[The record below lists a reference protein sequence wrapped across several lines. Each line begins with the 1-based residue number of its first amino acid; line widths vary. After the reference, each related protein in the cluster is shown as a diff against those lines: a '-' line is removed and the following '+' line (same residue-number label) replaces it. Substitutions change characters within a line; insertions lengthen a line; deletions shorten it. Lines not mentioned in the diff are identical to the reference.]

1 MPNVTTVVLKNIT
14 ERNEKQLK
22 DERPDSQLQQLQ
34 RSEYNWE
41 KANTAKRQA
50 TWQPT
55 VAVTGRNTIQKD
67 SSNAGKRQTTLQPT
81 VTVTESEYNWK
92 SSNASKRQ
100 AARQPT
106 ATVTGRNTI
115 EKVQMQVKDE
125 RPDS

>member
-34 RSEYNWE
+34 RSEYNRE

-55 VAVTGRNTIQKD
+55 V
-67 SSNAGKRQTTLQPT
+67 
-81 VTVTESEYNWK
+81 
-92 SSNASKRQ
+92 
-100 AARQPT
+100 
-106 ATVTGRNTI
+106 TVTGRNTT
-115 EKVQMQVKDE
+115 ERKQMQVKDK
-125 RPDS
+125 RPDYQLQQLQVGIQLRKFK